1 VVSLTPTFSF
11 AAAFIGIYAVV
22 VAELC
27 FLFVPVALPR
37 TESSLP
43 GTVHASVQINIGHLD
58 ENGLFDGRFTTF
70 GLSRFARA
78 QVIILVAD
86 CSLISL
92 PNSTKRCSF
101 VYATF
106 ICKCA

>member
-1 VVSLTPTFSF
+1 MVSLTPTFSF
-11 AAAFIGIYAVV
+11 ASAFIGIYAVV

-43 GTVHASVQINIGHLD
+43 GTMHASVQINIGHLD

-70 GLSRFARA
+70 GLFRFARA